1 MSCKVFTT
9 TYSYIPSTPCTRCSQ
24 SDATMPKIH
33 KSSTR
38 ALFFYNRGFPRR
50 GTHLYVHDFSTSP
63 GYLFVQRGIEKN
75 NKLRWNFWFTSWK
88 DLKFY
93 LSVCANFFATQFNL
107 VMRCE
112 LDKTQR
118 NILLCFPIPSRAKKK
133 KKEKK
138 TKQNK
143 TKQNKTKQ
151 NKTKQ
156 NKTKQ
161 NKTKQNK
168 TKQNKTKQNKNKTK
182 QNKNKQTNIKHG
194 SCEYDD
200 LQNCFDVTSY
210 ENPLLHSA

>member
-1 MSCKVFTT
+1 
-9 TYSYIPSTPCTRCSQ
+9 
-24 SDATMPKIH
+24 MPKIH

-38 ALFFYNRGFPRR
+38 ALFFYNRGLPRR

-63 GYLFVQRGIEKN
+63 CYLFVQRDIEKN

-93 LSVCANFFATQFNL
+93 LSVCANFLATHFNL
-107 VMRCE
+107 VMRCK

-118 NILLCFPIPSRAKKK
+118 SILLCFPIPSRAKKK

-138 TKQNK
+138 KQNK

-151 NKTKQ
+151 KET
-156 NKTKQ
+156 
-161 NKTKQNK
+161 
-168 TKQNKTKQNKNKTK
+168 
-182 QNKNKQTNIKHG
+182 NKQTNIKHG

-200 LQNCFDVTSY
+200 LQNCLDVTSY